1 MKKIVYLIFILIVA
15 CKNNSQ
21 QTQYEFT
28 TIFESSKGTETAT
41 YHETI
46 AFYRALADQYAS
58 ISIDSIGKTDI
69 GLPLHL
75 VTYTPKNINQDTKN
89 TCKLLINNGIHPG
102 ESDGIDA
109 TMMLLRDLA
118 QEKIKS
124 PKNTIICAIPIY
136 NIGGSLNRNS
146 GTRTNQNGPKSYGF
160 RGNGRNFDLNRDFIK
175 ADTKNAL
182 AFTQLYHHVQPDV
195 FIDNHVSNGA
205 DYQYTLTHLF
215 TQHNKLGGP
224 AGAYLHNTLM
234 PSLEQDLLTKGYPIT
249 PYVNVWG
256 TTPEQGWSQFMDYPR
271 YSTGYTTLF
280 GSLGLMVET
289 HMLKPYKD
297 RVIQTY
303 ALMESM
309 IALIDNDAAQIKQLR
324 TKQVNHVKD
333 LKEYAL
339 DWKIDSTKVTT
350 LQFKG
355 YEASYIPSKVTQQDR
370 LFYDRTKP
378 YSKSVNYFN
387 HMQPKYTVKVPKA
400 YIIPKQWSKVID
412 LLLLNQVELH
422 PLKTDT
428 AITVETYRIASY
440 KTRTS
445 VFEGHYLHYN
455 TQVENQQTT
464 LTFTKG
470 DYIAYLTPYTKRYL
484 LETLEPSGPDSF
496 FNWNYF
502 DSILQQK
509 EHFSAYVFEDKAH
522 ELLSSL
528 PDLRRAFK
536 EKIKSDT
543 TFAKSSYAQLDWI
556 HKQSM
561 HYESSHLRYPIYRI
575 LY

>member
-1 MKKIVYLIFILIVA
+1 MKKFVYLVFILIIS
-15 CKNNSQ
+15 CKDNPQHS
-21 QTQYEFT
+21 QYEFT

-41 YHETI
+41 YQETI
-46 AFYRALADQYAS
+46 AFYNALADQYAS
-58 ISIDSIGKTDI
+58 ITIDSIGQTDI

-75 VTYTPKNINQDTKN
+75 VTYTPNNINKDTNN

-109 TMMLLRDLA
+109 TMMLFRDLA
-118 QEKIKS
+118 QEQITP

-136 NIGGSLNRNS
+136 NIGGSLNRNT

-175 ADTKNAL
+175 SDTKNAL
-182 AFTQLYHHVQPDV
+182 AFAQLYHQVQPDV

-205 DYQYTLTHLF
+205 DYQYTITHLF

-224 AGAYLHNTLM
+224 SGTYLHKTLM

-256 TTPEQGWSQFMDYPR
+256 KTPEQGWSQFMDYPR
-271 YSTGYTTLF
+271 FSTGYTTLF

-297 RVIQTY
+297 RVTQTY

-309 IALIDNDAAQIKQLR
+309 IALIDKDAAQIKQLR
-324 TKQVNHVKD
+324 AKQLNHVND

-339 DWKIDSTKVTT
+339 DWNIDSTKVTK

-355 YEASYIPSKVTQQDR
+355 YEARYIPSKVTQQNR

-378 YSKSVNYFN
+378 YTKNIDYYN
-387 HMQPKYTVKVPKA
+387 HMQPKCTVKVPKA
-400 YIIPKQWSKVID
+400 YIIPKQWSKVIE
-412 LLLLNQVELH
+412 LLQLNQVQLH
-422 PLKTDT
+422 PLKKDT
-428 AITVETYRIASY
+428 IITIEAYRIAAY
-440 KTRTS
+440 KTRNS

-455 TQVENQQTT
+455 TRVESQQTT
-464 LTFTKG
+464 LTFSKG

-484 LETLEPSGPDSF
+484 LETLEPNGPDSF

-509 EHFSAYVFEDKAH
+509 EHFSAYVFEDKAYEILSTQP
-522 ELLSSL
+522 ELK
-528 PDLRRAFK
+528 RAFE
-536 EKIKSDT
+536 EKRKNNSA
-543 TFAKSSYAQLDWI
+543 FANNSHAQLDWI